1 MPWQAMRFT
10 RGFRHRLPVSE
21 IDRAVTTG
29 RTEGFVKAI
38 AGGGR
43 CWGSQGRPGAAA
55 MVEDHIAM
63 RRAGGAEEMAAVFA
77 FVCSGDAA
85 CITGQVLFVD
95 GGLTLYRSFEATWS
109 SG

>member
-1 MPWQAMRFT
+1 M
-10 RGFRHRLPVSE
+10 SE

-38 AGGGR
+38 AGRRAMLGIAGGGR
-43 CWGSQGRPGAAA
+43 VLRA
-55 MVEDHIAM
+55 MVEDHIPM
-63 RRAGGAEEMAAVFA
+63 RRAGGAVEMAAVFA

-95 GGLTLYRSFEATWS
+95 GGLTLYRLVRGDVVVWVAPHGALSLP
-109 SG
+109 